1 MAASLWFAIACGVLA
16 VVYGLW
22 ARSWILGQNAGN
34 ARMQEIATAIQQGA
48 AAYLA
53 RQYRTIAIVGVVL
66 LVAIGAAIDMK
77 TAIGFLLGAVL
88 SGACGF
94 IGMNVSVRANVR
106 TAQAA
111 SVGMNEALNVAFK
124 GGAITGMLVV
134 GLGLLGVAGFYWVL
148 TVMGAPGAPNPAP
161 NVHDVLKPM
170 IGLAFGASLISIFA
184 RLGGGIFT
192 KGADVG
198 ADLVGKVEAGIPED
212 DPRNPAVIADNVG
225 DNVGDCAGMAADLFE
240 TYVVTLIATMLLGA
254 LMITNA
260 PAQAAIYPMLL
271 GAVSI
276 IGSIIGC
283 SMVKAKPGKKIMSAL
298 YTGLWWAAG
307 LSLIGFVI
315 VTWYIWPDNDMRYKM
330 LGATVVGIV
339 LTGLMVYITEFYT
352 GTEFTPVRHI
362 AEASTTGHGTNI
374 IAGLGV
380 SMKSTAW
387 PVLAVCVAILV
398 SFKLAGLYGIAIA
411 ATSMLSM
418 AGIVVALDAY
428 GPITDNAGG
437 IAEMSG
443 MPDSVRAITDPL
455 DAVGNT
461 TKAVTKGYAIGS
473 AGLAALVLFAD
484 YTHALESRSM
494 SMTFDLSDPM
504 VIVGLFIGGLIP
516 YLFGAM
522 AMEAVGRAAGAVV
535 VEVRRQFRDIKGI
548 MDGTGKPQYDK
559 AVDMLTASAIKEM
572 IAPSLLP
579 VLVPILVGMLLGPRA
594 LGGLLMG
601 TIITGLFVAISMTTG
616 GGAWDNAKKYIED
629 GNHGGKGSDAHKA
642 AVTGDTVGD
651 PYKDTAGPAVNPLIK
666 IINIVAL
673 LLVPL
678 LPATGILSVT
688 MAPMQAQ
695 QQVVAPASATAPQ
708 LTAPAVAPAIAPAA
722 PVAAEVPV
730 QASGEAPAAK

>member
-1 MAASLWFAIACGVLA
+1 MAAALGFAVLCGLIAVI
-16 VVYGLW
+16 YGLMS
-22 ARSWILGQNAGN
+22 RRWILRQDPGN
-34 ARMQEIATAIQQGA
+34 ARMQDISMAIQQGA

-53 RQYRTIAIVGVVL
+53 RQYRTIGIVGVILFL
-66 LVAIGAAIDMK
+66 LLAFIPGLGLITAVGFLIGA
-77 TAIGFLLGAVL
+77 LL

-111 SVGMNEALNVAFK
+111 SVGINEALNVAFK

-134 GLGLLGVAGFYWVL
+134 GLGLLGVTLFYWVL
-148 TVMGAPGAPNPAP
+148 IASAPHGAGFTVSQ
-161 NVHDVLKPM
+161 HDIIKPL

-240 TYVVTLIATMLLGA
+240 TYVVTLIATMLLGT
-254 LMITNA
+254 LMLNGLET
-260 PAQAAIYPMLL
+260 QAALYPLLL

-276 IGSIIGC
+276 LASIVGC
-283 SMVKAKPGKKIMSAL
+283 SRVKYLPGKKIMSAL
-298 YTGLWWAAG
+298 YVGLWISAV
-307 LSLIGFVI
+307 LSLIGFGI
-315 VTWYIWPDNDMRYKM
+315 VTWLIMPPELRVPMM
-330 LGATVVGIV
+330 GSAVVGIV
-339 LTGLMVYITEFYT
+339 LTGLMVYITEYYT
-352 GTEFTPVRHI
+352 GTEYKPVKHI
-362 AEASTTGHGTNI
+362 AAASTTGHGTNI

-380 SMKSTAW
+380 SMKSTAY
-387 PVLAVCVAILV
+387 PVLAVCAAIVV
-398 SFKLAGLYGIAIA
+398 SYSLGGLYGIAIA

-418 AGIVVALDAY
+418 AGIIVALDAY

-443 MPDSVRAITDPL
+443 MPEEVRAVTDPL

-484 YTHALESRSM
+484 YTHALDSAGISVA
-494 SMTFDLSDPM
+494 FDLSDPA
-504 VIVGLFIGGLIP
+504 VIVGLFIGGLVP

-535 VEVRRQFRDIKGI
+535 VEVRRQFRDIAGI
-548 MDGTGKPQYDK
+548 MDGSGRPEYDK
-559 AVDMLTASAIKEM
+559 AVDMLTSAAIKEM
-572 IAPSLLP
+572 VLPSLLP
-579 VLVPILVGMLLGPRA
+579 VIVPILVGMLLGPAA
-594 LGGLLMG
+594 LGGVLMG
-601 TIITGLFVAISMTTG
+601 AIVTGIFVAISMTTG
-616 GGAWDNAKKYIED
+616 GGAWDNAKKYIEE
-629 GNHGGKGSDAHKA
+629 GNHGGKGSEAHKA

-651 PYKDTAGPAVNPLIK
+651 PYKDTAGPAINPLIK

-673 LLVPL
+673 LIVPL
-678 LPATGILSVT
+678 LPVTVVETG
-688 MAPMQAQ
+688 
-695 QQVVAPASATAPQ
+695 
-708 LTAPAVAPAIAPAA
+708 AA
-722 PVAAEVPV
+722 KPVAAPHVL
-730 QASGEAPAAK
+730 SAAAQPGLPR